1 MVRLGFII
9 GFIAT
14 IGVLLSGLAAY
25 RVHEQELTVNGI
37 AIARAIDVHASLVQD
52 RLTERE
58 LLARVASGLFRT
70 PSVVKANM
78 LQPLRSS
85 IYAFKTDFVV
95 AGWIAR
101 LKPAELDAARAQ
113 LASAGFPNPAIRS
126 DDDKPL
132 GTGAPDQPID
142 VLMDVEP
149 RNKETAGLAGRSY
162 DQHPILGPMLAQAM
176 DSGKP
181 VASDPLP
188 LLRSDGP
195 IGLVLAAPVLQEGE
209 AQPAGFVTFSYE
221 LAPLMLANDDLSL
234 FSVVLRDPRNPEVE
248 LIANHQGSVSSRLT
262 AADGPP
268 PSMVR
273 TVTFGGRDWSLGY
286 YAKTNAVKRAEETAV
301 VVAAIGLALTAI
313 ICGLFGYVAYNNLRL
328 SREIQVRIGFERRL
342 TAVIDELN
350 HRVKNILAVI
360 QSIVTRTLRHGSDI
374 DVARELLIGRIHAM
388 SNVVSLLSESQWQG
402 VKLKGLFEARA
413 IPHAERI
420 AVSGPDIAVSAR
432 AAQSLSLLF
441 FELASHSDEGLSLVG
456 KHPHIVAHWDV
467 TGEEPDTIFHFR
479 WEEFNTSEATR
490 RADSDFGLILLDRVA
505 PEALGGVSKRYF
517 TDVSYVYELTAP
529 METVVDMTER
539 DRTEQFAIA
548 PRRAAMTGQPS
559 SLRKQALPYH
569 AMSEV
574 GKGWSDA
581 DYHNDW
587 GYGPACAGTT
597 NINRSSASA
606 ATQSTPQSKLEVL
619 RRLRSSQ

>member
-1 MVRLGFII
+1 LVFILFRFVATLAEGRYFSFFANSSFPSKRVVRLGFII
-9 GFIAT
+9 GFIALV
-14 IGVLLSGLAAY
+14 GVLLSGLAAY
-25 RVHEQELTVNGI
+25 RVHDQELTVNGI
-37 AIARAIDVHASLVQD
+37 ALARAIDVHASLVQD

-58 LLARVASGLFRT
+58 LLARVASGLFRA
-70 PSVVKANM
+70 PSVIKANM

-85 IYAFKTDFVV
+85 IYTFKTDFVV
-95 AGWIAR
+95 ASWIAR
-101 LKPAELDAARAQ
+101 LKPNELEAARAE
-113 LASAGFPNPAIRS
+113 LASAGFRNATIRNFNDQPLDARS
-126 DDDKPL
+126 LDK
-132 GTGAPDQPID
+132 PID

-149 RNKETAGLAGRSY
+149 RNAETMAFPGRSLT
-162 DQHPILGPMLAQAM
+162 QQPILGPMLARAM
-176 DSGKP
+176 TDGKP
-181 VASDPLP
+181 VASDPIP
-188 LLRSDGP
+188 LLRPNGP
-195 IGLVLAAPVLQEGE
+195 IGLVLAAPVLQDG
-209 AQPAGFVTFSYE
+209 AGSPAGFVTFSYE

-234 FSVVLRDPRNPEVE
+234 FSVVLKDPRSTNGE
-248 LIANHQGSVSSRLT
+248 LVANEQGVVMSRAT
-262 AADGPP
+262 TQEEPA
-268 PSMVR
+268 PSMMR
-273 TVTFGGRDWSLGY
+273 TVIFGGRDWSLGY
-286 YAKTNAVKRAEETAV
+286 YAKTNAVKRAEQTAIF
-301 VVAAIGLALTAI
+301 VAAIGLALTGI

-456 KHPHIVAHWDV
+456 KHPHIVAHWEI
-467 TGEEPDTIFHFR
+467 TGEDPDTTFHFR
-479 WEEFNTSEATR
+479 WEEFNTSAATR
-490 RADSDFGLILLDRVA
+490 REDSDFGVILLDRVA

-539 DRTEQFAIA
+539 DRTEQLSA
-548 PRRAAMTGQPS
+548 P
-559 SLRKQALPYH
+559 LK
-569 AMSEV
+569 
-574 GKGWSDA
+574 
-581 DYHNDW
+581 
-587 GYGPACAGTT
+587 AG
-597 NINRSSASA
+597 R
-606 ATQSTPQSKLEVL
+606 
-619 RRLRSSQ
+619 

>member
-1 MVRLGFII
+1 VVRLGFIV
-9 GFIAT
+9 GFIAL
-14 IGVLLSGLAAY
+14 IGVLFSGLAAY
-25 RVHEQELTVNGI
+25 RVQDQELMLESI
-37 AIARAIDVHASLVQD
+37 AMARAIDVHASLVQD

-58 LLARVASGLFRT
+58 LLARVASGLFRA
-70 PSVVKANM
+70 PGVIKANM

-95 AGWIAR
+95 ASWFAR
-101 LKPAELDAARAQ
+101 LQPNELEAANKE
-113 LASAGFPNPAIRS
+113 LASEGFANPVIR
-126 DDDKPL
+126 DFADKPL
-132 GTGAPDQPID
+132 DIRSHDQPVD

-149 RNKETAGLAGRSY
+149 RNGETMILPGRSY
-162 DQHPILGPMLAQAM
+162 DQHPVLGPMFERAKVE
-176 DSGKP
+176 GKP
-181 VASDPLP
+181 VASDPMP
-188 LLRSDGP
+188 LLQPNGSVGV
-195 IGLVLAAPVLQEGE
+195 VLAAPVLQEGNV
-209 AQPAGFVTFSYE
+209 APAGFVTFSYE
-221 LAPLMLANDDLSL
+221 LAPLMLVNDDLSL
-234 FSVVLRDPRNPEVE
+234 FSVVLKDPRNTGQE
-248 LIANHQGSVSSRLT
+248 LIAISRDNVTSRVMGSE
-262 AADGPP
+262 APA

-273 TVTFGGRDWSLGY
+273 KVGFGGRDWSLAY
-286 YAKTNAVKRAEETAV
+286 YAKANAMTRAQQTATI
-301 VVAAIGLALTAI
+301 VAAIGLALTGI
-313 ICGLFGYVAYNNLRL
+313 VCGLFGYVAYNNLRL

-402 VKLKGLFEARA
+402 VKLNGLFEARA

-456 KHPHIVAHWDV
+456 KHPHIVAHWEV
-467 TGEEPDTIFHFR
+467 TGDEPDAVFNFR

-505 PEALGGVSKRYF
+505 PEALGGASKRFF

-529 METVVDMTER
+529 METVVDMSER
-539 DRTEQFAIA
+539 DRTEQLSA
-548 PRRAAMTGQPS
+548 PVKRGR
-559 SLRKQALPYH
+559 
-569 AMSEV
+569 
-574 GKGWSDA
+574 
-581 DYHNDW
+581 
-587 GYGPACAGTT
+587 
-597 NINRSSASA
+597 
-606 ATQSTPQSKLEVL
+606 
-619 RRLRSSQ
+619 

>member
-1 MVRLGFII
+1 VVRLGFII
-9 GFIAT
+9 GFIAL

-25 RVHEQELTVNGI
+25 RVHDQELTVDGI
-37 AIARAIDVHASLVQD
+37 ALARAIDVHASLVQD

-58 LLARVASGLFRT
+58 LLARVASGLFRA
-70 PSVVKANM
+70 PAVIKANM

-101 LKPAELDAARAQ
+101 LKPSELDAARAE
-113 LASAGFPNPAIRS
+113 LASAGFPNPAIRNFYDRPLDTRS
-126 DDDKPL
+126 LDKPV
-132 GTGAPDQPID
+132 D

-149 RNKETAGLAGRSY
+149 RNAETMAFAGRSF
-162 DQHPILGPMLAQAM
+162 DQQPILGAMLAQAM
-176 DSGKP
+176 AGGKP
-181 VASDPLP
+181 VASDPIP
-188 LLRSDGP
+188 LLRPDGP
-195 IGLVLAAPVLQEGE
+195 VDLVLAAPVLPEGGS
-209 AQPAGFVTFSYE
+209 QPAGFVTFSYE

-234 FSVVLRDPRNPEVE
+234 FSVVLKDPRHANNE
-248 LIANHQGSVSSRLT
+248 LIADHQGVVTSRAVSPE
-262 AADGPP
+262 GIQ
-268 PSMVR
+268 PSMTR

-286 YAKTNAVKRAEETAV
+286 YPKTNTVRRAQETAA
-301 VVAAIGLALTAI
+301 VVAAIGLALTSI
-313 ICGLFGYVAYNNLRL
+313 VCGLFGYVAYNNLRL

-456 KHPHIVAHWDV
+456 KHPHIVAHWEV
-467 TGEEPDTIFHFR
+467 IGEEPDTTFHFR
-479 WEEFNTSEATR
+479 WEEFNTSAATR
-490 RADSDFGLILLDRVA
+490 REDSDFGLILLDRVA
-505 PEALGGVSKRYF
+505 PEALGGMSKRYF

-539 DRTEQFAIA
+539 DRTEQF
-548 PRRAAMTGQPS
+548 
-559 SLRKQALPYH
+559 
-569 AMSEV
+569 
-574 GKGWSDA
+574 
-581 DYHNDW
+581 
-587 GYGPACAGTT
+587 
-597 NINRSSASA
+597 SASA
-606 ATQSTPQSKLEVL
+606 RPG
-619 RRLRSSQ
+619 R

>member
-1 MVRLGFII
+1 VVRLGFII
-9 GFIAT
+9 GFIAL

-25 RVHEQELTVNGI
+25 RVHDQELTVDGI
-37 AIARAIDVHASLVQD
+37 ALARAIDVHASLVQD

-58 LLARVASGLFRT
+58 LLARVASGLFRS
-70 PSVVKANM
+70 PSVMKANM

-95 AGWIAR
+95 AAWIAR
-101 LKPAELDAARAQ
+101 LKPNELDAARAE
-113 LASAGFPNPAIRS
+113 LASAGFSNPVIRGHDGKPLDIRS
-126 DDDKPL
+126 LDK
-132 GTGAPDQPID
+132 PID

-149 RNKETAGLAGRSY
+149 RSAETMAFPGLSF
-162 DQHPILGPMLAQAM
+162 DQHPILGPMLARAM
-176 DSGKP
+176 AEGKP

-188 LLRSDGP
+188 LLRRNGP
-195 IGLVLAAPVLQEGE
+195 MGIVLAAPVLQDG
-209 AQPAGFVTFSYE
+209 ATSPAGFVTFSYE
-221 LAPLMLANDDLSL
+221 LAPLMLTNDDMSL
-234 FSVVLRDPRNPEVE
+234 FSVVLKDPRSADSE
-248 LIANHQGSVSSRLT
+248 LIANDQGIVT
-262 AADGPP
+262 ARTVTPDSPA

-286 YAKTNAVKRAEETAV
+286 YAKTNAAVRAQQTAII
-301 VVAAIGLALTAI
+301 AGAIGLALTGI
-313 ICGLFGYVAYNNLRL
+313 VCGLFGYVAYNNLRL

-456 KHPHIVAHWDV
+456 KHPHIVAHWEV
-467 TGEEPDTIFHFR
+467 SGEEPETTFNFR
-479 WEEFNTSEATR
+479 WEEFNTSAATR
-490 RADSDFGLILLDRVA
+490 RPDSDFGVILLDRVA

-529 METVVDMTER
+529 METVIDMTER
-539 DRTEQFAIA
+539 DRTEQFSA
-548 PRRAAMTGQPS
+548 PV
-559 SLRKQALPYH
+559 K
-569 AMSEV
+569 
-574 GKGWSDA
+574 
-581 DYHNDW
+581 
-587 GYGPACAGTT
+587 
-597 NINRSSASA
+597 
-606 ATQSTPQSKLEVL
+606 SK
-619 RRLRSSQ
+619 R

>member
-1 MVRLGFII
+1 ML
-9 GFIAT
+9 
-14 IGVLLSGLAAY
+14 
-25 RVHEQELTVNGI
+25 EGI
-37 AIARAIDVHASLVQD
+37 AMARAIDVHASLVQD

-70 PSVVKANM
+70 PGVIKADM

-95 AGWIAR
+95 ASWFAR
-101 LKPAELDAARAQ
+101 LQPNELEAANKE
-113 LASAGFPNPAIRS
+113 LANEGFANPVIRDFADHPLDIRS
-126 DDDKPL
+126 H
-132 GTGAPDQPID
+132 DQPVD

-149 RNKETAGLAGRSY
+149 RNGETMVLPGRSY
-162 DQHPILGPMLAQAM
+162 DQHPVLGPMFERAKAE
-176 DSGKP
+176 GKP
-181 VASDPLP
+181 VASDPMP
-188 LLRSDGP
+188 LLQPNGSV
-195 IGLVLAAPVLQEGE
+195 GLVLAAPVLQEGNV
-209 AQPAGFVTFSYE
+209 APAGFVTFSYE
-221 LAPLMLANDDLSL
+221 LAPLMLVNDDLSL
-234 FSVVLRDPRNPEVE
+234 FSVVLKDPRNAGQE
-248 LIANHQGSVSSRLT
+248 LIAISRDNVTSRVVGSE
-262 AADGPP
+262 APA

-273 TVTFGGRDWSLGY
+273 KVGFGGRDWSLAY
-286 YAKTNAVKRAEETAV
+286 YAKTNAITRAQQTATI
-301 VVAAIGLALTAI
+301 VAAIGLALTGI
-313 ICGLFGYVAYNNLRL
+313 VCGLFGYVAYNNLRL

-456 KHPHIVAHWDV
+456 KHPHIVAHWEV
-467 TGEEPDTIFHFR
+467 TGDEPDAVFNFR

-505 PEALGGVSKRYF
+505 PEALGGASKRFF

-539 DRTEQFAIA
+539 DRTEQLSA
-548 PRRAAMTGQPS
+548 PVKRGR
-559 SLRKQALPYH
+559 
-569 AMSEV
+569 
-574 GKGWSDA
+574 
-581 DYHNDW
+581 
-587 GYGPACAGTT
+587 
-597 NINRSSASA
+597 
-606 ATQSTPQSKLEVL
+606 
-619 RRLRSSQ
+619 

>member
-9 GFIAT
+9 GFIAL

-25 RVHEQELTVNGI
+25 RVHDQEMTVDGI
-37 AIARAIDVHASLVQD
+37 ALARAIDVHASLVQD

-58 LLARVASGLFRT
+58 LLARVASGLFRA
-70 PSVVKANM
+70 PSVIKANM
-78 LQPLRSS
+78 LEPLRAS
-85 IYAFKTDFVV
+85 IYAFKTDFVIASWV
-95 AGWIAR
+95 AR
-101 LKPAELDAARAQ
+101 LKPNELDAARAE
-113 LASAGFPNPAIRS
+113 LAAAGFSNPAIRGY
-126 DDDKPL
+126 DDQPL
-132 GTGAPDQPID
+132 DTRALDRPID

-149 RNKETAGLAGRSY
+149 RIAETMAFPGRSL
-162 DQHPILGPMLAQAM
+162 DRHPVLGPMLEQAM
-176 DSGKP
+176 ADGKP

-188 LLRSDGP
+188 LLRPDGP
-195 IGLVLAAPVLQEGE
+195 IGLVLAAPVLQEGN
-209 AQPAGFVTFSYE
+209 AQPAGFVTFSYG
-221 LAPLMLANDDLSL
+221 LASLMLTNDDLSL
-234 FSVVLRDPRNPEVE
+234 FSVVLKDPRRAGGE
-248 LIANHQGSVSSRLT
+248 LIADRQGNVTSRT
-262 AADGPP
+262 AAPDGPP
-268 PSMVR
+268 PLMTR
-273 TVTFGGRDWSLGY
+273 TVMFGGRDWTLGY
-286 YAKTNAVKRAEETAV
+286 YAKVNTANHARQTAGF
-301 VVAAIGLALTAI
+301 VAAIGLALTI
-313 ICGLFGYVAYNNLRL
+313 MVCGLFGYVAFNNLRL

-420 AVSGPDIAVSAR
+420 AVDGPDITVSAR

-456 KHPHIVAHWDV
+456 KHPHITARWEV

-490 RADSDFGLILLDRVA
+490 RADTDFGVILLDRVA

-517 TDVSYVYELTAP
+517 ADVSYVYELTAP
-529 METVVDMTER
+529 MATVVDMSER
-539 DRTEQFAIA
+539 DRTEQFAA
-548 PRRAAMTGQPS
+548 PPKRA
-559 SLRKQALPYH
+559 K
-569 AMSEV
+569 
-574 GKGWSDA
+574 
-581 DYHNDW
+581 
-587 GYGPACAGTT
+587 
-597 NINRSSASA
+597 
-606 ATQSTPQSKLEVL
+606 
-619 RRLRSSQ
+619 